1 MFSRL
6 FSCLTVIIRYLNKQ
20 KSIPFTRY
28 VRISSG
34 FFFLLGKRYDKIYL
48 SGSCYPRKI
57 SVITDFKFSSNNES
71 YINSDKNRSR
81 NKENICTKMRALID
95 LSTQPLKSQFLSSNT
110 CLDSDVEIYTCE
122 AAIDGRIL
130 DVNDA
135 NSSCRTSCFD
145 GKACTFRFLTPIAG
159 IQRIICRGN
168 SHIVLKVKLLHE
180 VLSVHELFVVSSNH
194 KIIFVHQ
201 HSLYIAHSIISI
213 LLTEYCEREYVF
225 TIQPSCFPPLSLYS
239 LFLMVLLL
247 QQFHP
252 RF

>member
-1 MFSRL
+1 MYIL
-6 FSCLTVIIRYLNKQ
+6 A
-20 KSIPFTRY
+20 
-28 VRISSG
+28 
-34 FFFLLGKRYDKIYL
+34 
-48 SGSCYPRKI
+48 GSVQPRQI

-110 CLDSDVEIYTCE
+110 CLDSDVEIFTCE

-180 VLSVHELFVVSSNH
+180 VLSVRELFVVSSYH
-194 KIIFVHQ
+194 KFITFQ
-201 HSLYIAHSIISI
+201 EHSLYAAHCIISI
-213 LLTEYCEREYVF
+213 LLTEYCDRVYGLPHSAF
-225 TIQPSCFPPLSLYS
+225 LLPTSLPLSFSWFCCSNNSTPVFDFSGRLS
-239 LFLMVLLL
+239 KPTDAQLLKA
-247 QQFHP
+247 F
-252 RF
+252 FS